1 MREKSSSGREKQVPR
16 RAGVAGPRKGTELSV
31 PGPVSHVGSG
41 RSRVRLD
48 GVCGP
53 LGGGNRGDSEPRNGV
68 I

>member
-1 MREKSSSGREKQVPR
+1 M
-16 RAGVAGPRKGTELSV
+16 AGPRKGTELSV